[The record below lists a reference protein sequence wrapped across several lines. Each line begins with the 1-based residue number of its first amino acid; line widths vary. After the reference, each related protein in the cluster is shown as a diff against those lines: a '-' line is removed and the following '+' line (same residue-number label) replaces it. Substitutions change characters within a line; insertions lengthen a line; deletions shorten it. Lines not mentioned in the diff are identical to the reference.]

1 MRMPSKAQLS
11 EIGSGHHAD
20 PSYSLSLRAEAY
32 TDPAWFAADQ
42 QEILRKSWQ
51 WVCHAEKVRAPGTY
65 TTTQIADY
73 PIAIVRDHKGVLRA
87 FYNVCKHRAHPVL
100 QGEGTVARIV
110 CPYHAW
116 RYRLDGQLAGAGATH
131 VWTPADLRHQVK
143 LEECRRQLPRVLSL
157 PVRTQ
162 GLLYARRHDD
172 LSGDDARHLFKSHG
186 RCRKDTEL
194 RLRHLES
201 ESSHPRRMVAL
212 A

>member
-73 PIAIVRDHKGVLRA
+73 PIAIVRDHKRVLRA
-87 FYNVCKHRAHPVL
+87 FTNRL
-100 QGEGTVARIV
+100 QRPCVHGE
-110 CPYHAW
+110 
-116 RYRLDGQLAGAGATH
+116 
-131 VWTPADLRHQVK
+131 
-143 LEECRRQLPRVLSL
+143 
-157 PVRTQ
+157 
-162 GLLYARRHDD
+162 
-172 LSGDDARHLFKSHG
+172 SGSPQ
-186 RCRKDTEL
+186 
-194 RLRHLES
+194 
-201 ESSHPRRMVAL
+201 SHPDEERVTASVEPS
-212 A
+212 